1 MSGWKTSVVIQI
13 VNFARRDQINT
24 MTVEN
29 EAFVDIE
36 MALHNRVE
44 DLWLKQWRPIQKELN
59 TLAAENTAASWHE
72 AHRLTNSIDWEP
84 VVSETIQLARTLAEA
99 ALFLGASRIDDPSN
113 SSFFGAPDERLIDIA
128 TEQWSTVLVK
138 NAVQALRLQAQVILG
153 DMEVAA
159 QAKNLIVKA
168 PRNPLTAVGIQG
180 GQYSG
185 IAASLMISRAST
197 AGFFAEAQARGIQV
211 YKVSEVLDSVT
222 CPVCRLMHNQEF
234 PVSSGIAQSMSV
246 MQATDPDSL
255 KTISPWPSQSASNV
269 KSLSVMN
276 QGQLI
281 GAGLNLPPYHPWC
294 RGIATIITK
303 GGGSS
308 AAGGI
313 LGSRLLLRPDEIT
326 PDQLGNR
333 LFGDLAD
340 LEGAEFEGILALG
353 AGALFGD
360 NEDEN

>member
-1 MSGWKTSVVIQI
+1 MVWVV
-13 VNFARRDQINT
+13 
-24 MTVEN
+24 TVEN

-36 MALHNRVE
+36 MALHNKVE

-59 TLAAENTAASWHE
+59 KLAAENTAASWNE
-72 AHRLTNSIDWEP
+72 AHKLTNSIDWEII
-84 VVSETIQLARTLAEA
+84 VSETIQLARTLAEA
-99 ALFLGASRIDDPSN
+99 ALFLGASRIDTPSN
-113 SSFFGAPDERLIDIA
+113 SSFFGAPDERLINIA

-138 NAVQALRLQAQVILG
+138 NAVAALRLQAQVILG

-159 QAKNLIVKA
+159 QAKNLIIKA
-168 PRNPLTAVGIQG
+168 PKNPLTAVGIQG

-197 AGFFAEAQARGIQV
+197 AGFFAEASARGIKV
-211 YKVSEVLDSVT
+211 YRISEVLDSVT

-234 PVSSGIAQSMSV
+234 PVSSGVAQSMSV

-255 KTISPWPSQSASNV
+255 KSISPWPSQSASNV
-269 KSLSVMN
+269 KSLAAMN
-276 QGQLI
+276 QGQI
-281 GAGLNLPPYHPWC
+281 ISAGLNLPPYHPWC
-294 RGIATIITK
+294 RGIATIVTK
-303 GGGSS
+303 SGGGVT
-308 AAGGI
+308 AAVVA
-313 LGSRLLLRPDEIT
+313 SRLLLRPDEIT
-326 PDQLGNR
+326 PEQLGNR

-360 NEDEN
+360 NEDDDG